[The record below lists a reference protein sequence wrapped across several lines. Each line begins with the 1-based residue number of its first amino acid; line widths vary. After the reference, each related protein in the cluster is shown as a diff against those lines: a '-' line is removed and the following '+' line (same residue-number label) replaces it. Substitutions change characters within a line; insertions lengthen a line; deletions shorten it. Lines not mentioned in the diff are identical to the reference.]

1 MRLQYFTQM
10 TAEEPDKYTDTHTHV
25 IKKKLAEGQLSKI
38 QEEHE
43 ITILYPYLSGAPFA
57 FW

>member
-1 MRLQYFTQM
+1 M
-10 TAEEPDKYTDTHTHV
+10 TTEDSDKCTDTLTHV
-25 IKKKLAEGQLSKI
+25 IKKKLAEGQLSKL

-57 FW
+57 TW